1 MEVISMN
8 EHSFLNGWMKSVV
21 KPKQS
26 DREKQLIEFAF
37 L

>member
-1 MEVISMN
+1 MN
-8 EHSFLNGWMKSVV
+8 EHSFLMAESWVKSFV

-37 L
+37 I